1 MNEVATMAGPG
12 RSPAAPPDAGL
23 FLTPSQAEALE
34 RIERVM
40 KAAPVIG
47 LIAAPGCG
55 KSTVL
60 RRLAERHGGA
70 VVTVA
75 DMVEAASLRP
85 ANEFEAAIGRLVG
98 ERLQRHPLV
107 VVDDLDHWVGP
118 ASNASTRP
126 GFVRTVLRQLRMQAH
141 ATGHHLLLAGHLPES
156 WETVDAQFGAD
167 AAVVPLA
174 SFGPQD
180 YAVVAR
186 AVAGAERVAGVDF
199 AMLHRYA
206 GHLSGHQLRLAFG
219 MLASQPTVAT
229 EDVIESLKANVMVS
243 NTRVEEVE
251 DISFDQLPGH
261 EHIVEALETH
271 IVFPMEHRDL
281 AARMGLKPKRGVL
294 LFGPPGTGKTSIGRA
309 LAHHMRGKFF
319 LIDGSFVSEPP
330 AAFFGKLERVVQEAK
345 ENAPSLLFI
354 DDADVLFQIQ
364 HIAGLSRYLLSLLDG
379 IESET
384 ASGVCV
390 MMTAMDVR
398 PIPEALLRSGR
409 VELWLETRAPGAAT
423 REQILRRWLQ
433 HDAETLAGL
442 DCGALAALT
451 DGFTPA
457 DLRRLVG
464 DGKARLAADMVRRR
478 PLQSADLYFRQA
490 VAEIVAVRNRMAA
503 MLGGAT
509 LPAPAGED
517 GYPTNHYGTAD
528 GY

>member
-1 MNEVATMAGPG
+1 MSEISTLAVLGKNTGV
-12 RSPAAPPDAGL
+12 PDINRP
-23 FLTPSQAEALE
+23 LTPSQAEAFN

-40 KAAPVIG
+40 KAATAIG

-60 RRLAERHGGA
+60 RHLAEQHGGI
-70 VVTVA
+70 VITVA
-75 DMVEAASLRP
+75 NMTEAAGLKP
-85 ANEFEAAIGRLVG
+85 ANEFETTIGRMIATH
-98 ERLQRHPLV
+98 LQNYPLV
-107 VVDDLDHWVGP
+107 VVDDLDYFVGP

-126 GFVRTVLRQLRMQAH
+126 GFVRTVLRQLRMQAQ
-141 ATGHHLLLAGHLPES
+141 ASGRHLLLAGHPPES
-156 WETVDAQFGAD
+156 WETAESQFGAD
-167 AAVVPLA
+167 TAVVPLA

-186 AVAGAERVAGVDF
+186 AVAGGEAVAGVDF
-199 AMLHRYA
+199 SMLHRFA
-206 GHLSGHQLRLAFG
+206 GHLNGHQLRLAFG
-219 MLASQPTVAT
+219 MLVGQASITT
-229 EDVIESLKANVMVS
+229 EDVIESLKSHVMVS
-243 NTRVEEVE
+243 NTRVDEVE

-261 EHIVEALETH
+261 EHIVEALETN

-409 VELWLETRAPGAAT
+409 VELWLETRTPDEST
-423 REQILRRWLQ
+423 REKILRRWLES
-433 HDAETLAGL
+433 DTETFEGL
-442 DCGALAALT
+442 DCGALAKLT
-451 DGFTPA
+451 EGFTPA

-464 DGKARLAADMVRRR
+464 DGKARLAADIVRKR
-478 PLQSADLYFRQA
+478 PLRSADAYFRQA
-490 VAEIVAVRNRMAA
+490 VTEIIAVRNRMAS
-503 MLGGAT
+503 MLGGET
-509 LPAPAGED
+509 LQVPVAQD
-517 GYPTNHYGTAD
+517 GYPTNHYEAMD